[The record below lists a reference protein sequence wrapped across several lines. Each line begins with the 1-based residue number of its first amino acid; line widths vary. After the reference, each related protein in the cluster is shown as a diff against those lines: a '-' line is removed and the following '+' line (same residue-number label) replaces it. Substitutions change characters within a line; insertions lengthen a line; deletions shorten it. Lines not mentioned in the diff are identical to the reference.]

1 MVDSG
6 CFKTKLK
13 GEKQRSDEGK
23 TKIRQRTD
31 GEKNMDDICRPYL
44 IQRVLA
50 APNMKEL
57 V

>member
-23 TKIRQRTD
+23 TENRRRKKIWTTY
-31 GEKNMDDICRPYL
+31 IVH
-44 IQRVLA
+44 I
-50 APNMKEL
+50 
-57 V
+57 